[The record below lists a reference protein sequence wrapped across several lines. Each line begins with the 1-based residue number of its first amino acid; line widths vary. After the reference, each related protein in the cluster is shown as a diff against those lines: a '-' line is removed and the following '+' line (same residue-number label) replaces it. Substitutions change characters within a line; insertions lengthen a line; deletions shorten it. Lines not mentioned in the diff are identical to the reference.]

1 MRDFCATIGISA
13 VVTNSIRELQ
23 DAVSSLRARGVTCL
37 DPIDSTALWTLEPQI
52 GQQKRVT
59 AELQNMRRRAALAS
73 LPSGPP
79 RSGVAVNQALTP
91 NETAIR
97 RQGITNLTCRDS
109 GQWLNANPAY
119 IHNKMNNAAFNL
131 AIQLV
136 LLLEGIAGSRTNC
149 VCGAVTDC
157 FFDHALVCPVVTVR
171 NQTRNTAH
179 SDVSHGLRN
188 VLQARQ
194 HSGGGYYVAHGEP
207 LMDNYFPRLPATAA
221 APELDIARRADIALI
236 ATTPDRVGVTL
247 IDVTLAAHNSQ
258 HANLDFSVGGAG
270 ILSAQ
275 RKHAFYNRMYDTSN
289 ADAALVIFA
298 IETSGHLHSE
308 ARKFLKDHI
317 TASAPHNPGLEFGNI
332 LKTVSV
338 SVQTARVRGILT
350 ARTKLTL
357 DQPPTY
363 PYIGGPLA
371 LPTPPAFLSSI
382 EIPRHNAVV
391 PLSRRPTSVLPHL
404 HAPPPAIHAY
414 AAASTS
420 RHPPPAAASAS
431 FHPPV
436 TTSLPSLANSST
448 SYNPPSAIASDFS
461 HPPTTATTTHT
472 PPTTTSSSLHA
483 PATASSSI
491 HPPMTASTSRPLAIA
506 PSDYLHPPAAAS
518 TFLRTTADTS
528 ASQYP
533 PTDVAAPLQPIA
545 TASLHHTSSRL
556 LPASASTFFHPSLI
570 DNIVVTI
577 PNTTVRIPSS
587 TP

>member
-23 DAVSSLRARGVTCL
+23 DTVLSLRARGVTCL

-221 APELDIARRADIALI
+221 APEL
-236 ATTPDRVGVTL
+236 
-247 IDVTLAAHNSQ
+247 
-258 HANLDFSVGGAG
+258 
-270 ILSAQ
+270 
-275 RKHAFYNRMYDTSN
+275 
-289 ADAALVIFA
+289 
-298 IETSGHLHSE
+298 E
-308 ARKFLKDHI
+308 
-317 TASAPHNPGLEFGNI
+317 
-332 LKTVSV
+332 
-338 SVQTARVRGILT
+338 
-350 ARTKLTL
+350 
-357 DQPPTY
+357 
-363 PYIGGPLA
+363 
-371 LPTPPAFLSSI
+371 
-382 EIPRHNAVV
+382 
-391 PLSRRPTSVLPHL
+391 
-404 HAPPPAIHAY
+404 
-414 AAASTS
+414 
-420 RHPPPAAASAS
+420 
-431 FHPPV
+431 
-436 TTSLPSLANSST
+436 
-448 SYNPPSAIASDFS
+448 
-461 HPPTTATTTHT
+461 
-472 PPTTTSSSLHA
+472 
-483 PATASSSI
+483 
-491 HPPMTASTSRPLAIA
+491 
-506 PSDYLHPPAAAS
+506 
-518 TFLRTTADTS
+518 
-528 ASQYP
+528 
-533 PTDVAAPLQPIA
+533 
-545 TASLHHTSSRL
+545 
-556 LPASASTFFHPSLI
+556 
-570 DNIVVTI
+570 
-577 PNTTVRIPSS
+577 
-587 TP
+587 